1 MKDKILILLLS
12 LIFKILFITNT
23 LSEEIK
29 FEANVIEFL
38 DKDKKI
44 IAKKNVKI
52 FSNTGVVINADKMDY
67 NKEIGIIN
75 AEGEIIIE
83 NNDNDIKIYGDE
95 LIYDQNLNKLKV
107 SKNVEIK
114 ILDDY
119 TLETELI
126 NYDIVKKEIVIETIA
141 NIFDNLGNKITAN
154 QTIFSMKNKLLKIN
168 NTKMFDVLKN
178 EYHFDTAIVNFS
190 SQEIIGDGI
199 KIDFFNNTFGNEQN
213 DPRLRGNSI
222 YSDKNKTIV
231 KKRSIYNL

>member
-1 MKDKILILLLS
+1 MKDKILILFLS

-44 IAKKNVKI
+44 IAEKNVKI

-75 AEGEIIIE
+75 AEGKIIIE
-83 NNDNDIKIYGDE
+83 NNDNDIKIYGDK

-119 TLETELI
+119 TLKP
-126 NYDIVKKEIVIETIA
+126 N
-141 NIFDNLGNKITAN
+141 
-154 QTIFSMKNKLLKIN
+154 
-168 NTKMFDVLKN
+168 
-178 EYHFDTAIVNFS
+178 
-190 SQEIIGDGI
+190 
-199 KIDFFNNTFGNEQN
+199 
-213 DPRLRGNSI
+213 
-222 YSDKNKTIV
+222 
-231 KKRSIYNL
+231 

>member
-1 MKDKILILLLS
+1 MKDKILILFLS

-44 IAKKNVKI
+44 IAEKNVKI
-52 FSNTGVVINADKMDY
+52 FSNTGVVINADKMNY

-75 AEGEIIIE
+75 AEGKIIIE
-83 NNDNDIKIYGDE
+83 NNDNDIKIYGDK

-107 SKNVEIK
+107 LKNVEIK

-119 TLETELI
+119 TLKTELV

-141 NIFDNLGNKITAN
+141 NIFDNLGNKI
-154 QTIFSMKNKLLKIN
+154 NKRMVHRI
-168 NTKMFDVLKN
+168 
-178 EYHFDTAIVNFS
+178 
-190 SQEIIGDGI
+190 
-199 KIDFFNNTFGNEQN
+199 
-213 DPRLRGNSI
+213 
-222 YSDKNKTIV
+222 
-231 KKRSIYNL
+231 